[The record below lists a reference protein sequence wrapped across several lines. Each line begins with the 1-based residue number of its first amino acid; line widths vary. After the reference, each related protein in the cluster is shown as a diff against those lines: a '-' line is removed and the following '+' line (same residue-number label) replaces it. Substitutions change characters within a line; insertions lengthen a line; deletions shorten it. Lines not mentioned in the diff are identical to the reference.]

1 LAVPAGAERRNMI
14 SIKTVL
20 CPVDFS
26 PITGRVLGL
35 AIQVSQLFN
44 SKLVLH
50 HSNENGLVTRKGLN
64 EFEDF
69 HADESLQEMMAR
81 APSSIHVE
89 SRVRKG
95 HAHKSILELARSL
108 PADLIVMGTH
118 GRSGV
123 RDTLLGSTTERVITQ
138 SLCPVLTAHDIGH
151 NMILPERGDLAAAS
165 RAQVLVPLHLFPH
178 SRNTLE
184 YACGLLEVLP
194 IDLHLLH
201 VVEPV
206 SRDDTRGATHFNV
219 PEFLHLRV
227 MDARECLRDLI
238 PTGLVNRVHVHARVG
253 PVIRVI
259 LDYAAQIE
267 ARLIIMGIT
276 RKSAVKNLFLSTP
289 AYGALRGSQCPVW
302 IVPGSGSSARRAL
315 TDDLEFAGFPA
326 PCKS

>member
-1 LAVPAGAERRNMI
+1 MI

-20 CPVDFS
+20 CPMDFS

-50 HSNENGLVTRKGLN
+50 HSNENGLLTQEVPN
-64 EFEDF
+64 ELEDF
-69 HADESLQEMMAR
+69 QADKALQEMIAR

-89 SRVRKG
+89 SRITKG
-95 HAHKSILELARSL
+95 HAHRSILDLARSL

-151 NMILPERGDLAAAS
+151 NMILPERGDLAAEG
-165 RAQVLVPLHLFPH
+165 RAQVLVPLDLFPH

-184 YACGLLEVLP
+184 YTCGLLEVLP
-194 IDLHLLH
+194 IDLHLVH

-206 SRDDTRGATHFNV
+206 SWDDTRGATHFNV

-227 MDARECLRDLI
+227 MDARDSLRALI
-238 PTGLVNRVHVHARVG
+238 PTGLENRVHVHVRVG

-276 RKSAVKNLFLSTP
+276 RKSTLKNLFLGTH
-289 AYGALRGSQCPVW
+289 AYGTLRGSPCPVW
-302 IVPGSGSSARRAL
+302 IVPGSGSSAKYDA
-315 TDDLEFAGFPA
+315 TDDLEFAGFPP

>member
-1 LAVPAGAERRNMI
+1 MPTGAERGNMI
-14 SIKTVL
+14 GIKTVL
-20 CPVDFS
+20 CPMDFS

-50 HSNENGLVTRKGLN
+50 HSNETGLLTKEVLN
-64 EFEDF
+64 ESEDF
-69 HADESLQEMMAR
+69 DAYESLQEMIAR

-89 SRVRKG
+89 SRITKG
-95 HAHKSILELARSL
+95 DAHRAILELARSL

-123 RDTLLGSTTERVITQ
+123 RETLLGSTTERVITE

-151 NMILPERGDLAAAS
+151 NMILPERGDLS
-165 RAQVLVPLHLFPH
+165 EGRAQVLVPLDLFPH

-184 YACGLLEVLP
+184 HACGLLELLP

-206 SRDDTRGATHFNV
+206 SGDDMRGATHFNV
-219 PEFLHLRV
+219 PEFLHLRM
-227 MDARECLRDLI
+227 MDARDSLRALI
-238 PTGLVNRVHVHARVG
+238 PAELENRVHVHARIG
-253 PVIRVI
+253 PVVSVI
-259 LDYAAQIE
+259 LDYAAQID
-267 ARLIIMGIT
+267 ARLIVMGIT
-276 RKSAVKNLFLSTP
+276 RKSILRNLFAGTP
-289 AYGALRGSQCPVW
+289 ACGILRGSAYPVW
-302 IVPGSGSSARRAL
+302 IVPGSGFTAGAAV
-315 TDDLEFAGFPA
+315 TDDLEFAGFPH